1 MKCYGSSPTERPDP
15 TPSRHANQKGVA
27 ESLSTTNLSA
37 GHQAPGAGAGVGP
50 TAPRGNGTAPWVHDL
65 LEDGEQ
71 VEGAARAAVD
81 ARHHQ
86 HVAGVELVEDAAQL
100 RPSPCRDK
108 SAACAANG
116 KGAAAHILLTAW
128 PFLEE

>member
-1 MKCYGSSPTERPDP
+1 MACPSVVLSFLVSRARLKKSKHDALDDP
-15 TPSRHANQKGVA
+15 
-27 ESLSTTNLSA
+27 
-37 GHQAPGAGAGVGP
+37 
-50 TAPRGNGTAPWVHDL
+50 
-65 LEDGEQ
+65 EQ